1 VINAYSTNDMHVAS
15 QKEASEQNITLHELI
30 ADMNEKFIRL
40 VLGSSKGCRPP
51 LLLYFDDYIVNEQ
64 KEIVATKAFTGAMD
78 HLASYYGIGYISFAD
93 TVKHIVYGDTN
104 EDWLS
109 PNGWPE
115 RQIHPGRGMH
125 ISSAWIILYYFLE
138 ASTNYCNIEAFHS
151 NSIHNIPNLRH
162 DMDITRQPLSEL
174 KSLPPPLDHN
184 LSLDNITSIWRH
196 SDDQANNIDPS
207 MCQDSNEQMA
217 DPCVFAWMSGIS
229 FRSPLMLKR
238 YMNRRIS
245 QNNGWEFADN
255 MKPSVGASKPKA
267 SFSIAFHNVDK
278 QVKMIRIVAMKSYG
292 SKWRNSVAE
301 MQVFVQK
308 RGESTEID
316 VRIMSIKGYH
326 EKRTSESYQNT
337 FVLPAEQE
345 IQPGDNLRLQF
356 DLVSG
361 STFKITG
368 MMIYAR

>member
-1 VINAYSTNDMHVAS
+1 M
-15 QKEASEQNITLHELI
+15 
-30 ADMNEKFIRL
+30 
-40 VLGSSKGCRPP
+40 
-51 LLLYFDDYIVNEQ
+51 
-64 KEIVATKAFTGAMD
+64 
-78 HLASYYGIGYISFAD
+78 
-93 TVKHIVYGDTN
+93 KHIVYGDTN